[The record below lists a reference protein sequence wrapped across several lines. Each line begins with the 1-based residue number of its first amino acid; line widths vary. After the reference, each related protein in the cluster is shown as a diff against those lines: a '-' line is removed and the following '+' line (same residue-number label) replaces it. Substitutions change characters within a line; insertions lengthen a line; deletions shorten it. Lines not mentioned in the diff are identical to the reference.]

1 MQVNYLP
8 SYKVARRLAVSP
20 RCLSMLTGSFHVR
33 LDEKRVDLGL
43 CIKNA
48 PRGLCVP
55 DYAKPQ
61 PEQQGWL
68 YSPSLLQLL
77 EKYKVALVYTIK
89 KGLGDATRQRT
100 SSTASHG
107 MLDLDCGWKQT
118 SALEAVW
125 RRCS

>member
-1 MQVNYLP
+1 MNYLP
-8 SYKVARRLAVSP
+8 SYNVARRLTFSP

-33 LDEKRVDLGL
+33 LDKKRVDVGL

-68 YSPSLLQLL
+68 YSPSLIQLL
-77 EKYKVALVYTIK
+77 EKYKV
-89 KGLGDATRQRT
+89 GG
-100 SSTASHG
+100 
-107 MLDLDCGWKQT
+107 
-118 SALEAVW
+118 
-125 RRCS
+125 RRCIGRAGQGCPAKNKMYCFSWRAGP